1 MAFALAAIC
10 IMVLLA
16 AVLMKRARD
25 RREFERHTITPEAL
39 YALLAADRDVLVAD
53 VRLPLDLLGDSV
65 IIPGS
70 KRFSPREVR
79 ENPSLL
85 PKDRDVVVYCTCP
98 SDKTSRAVLHRAL
111 AEGFLRITFLKG
123 GLDGWRAKDYPVE
136 PYEKP
141 FQLDSGESTHLATSD

>member
-1 MAFALAAIC
+1 
-10 IMVLLA
+10 
-16 AVLMKRARD
+16 
-25 RREFERHTITPEAL
+25 
-39 YALLAADRDVLVAD
+39 
-53 VRLPLDLLGDSV
+53 V

-98 SDKTSRAVLHRAL
+98 SDKTSRAVLHRAP